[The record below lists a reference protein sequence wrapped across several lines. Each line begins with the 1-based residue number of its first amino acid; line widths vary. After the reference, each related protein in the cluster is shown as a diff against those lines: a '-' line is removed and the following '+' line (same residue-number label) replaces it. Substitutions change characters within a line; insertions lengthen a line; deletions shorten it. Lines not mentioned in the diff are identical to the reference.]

1 MTFDRTHGPA
11 QPGRPA
17 TRLEEFGP
25 RQQTT
30 L

>member
-1 MTFDRTHGPA
+1 MTSDRTHGPA
-11 QPGRPA
+11 QPRRPA
-17 TRLEEFGP
+17 TRLEEFGA